1 MSEAVQAALDSQK
14 RIVIPPVIQKR
25 LGLTRGMTLVVED
38 DENGELCLRIQS
50 ESPALVDKQG
60 MLVVRAELDADLT
73 EVIQQ
78 ERNQRVSDL
87 MHLCVGVV

>member
-1 MSEAVQAALDSQK
+1 MSEAVQASLDSQK
-14 RIVIPPVIQKR
+14 RIVIPPVIQER
-25 LGLTRGMTLVVED
+25 LGLTRGMILVVES

-60 MLVVRAELDADLT
+60 VLVVRAKSDADLT
-73 EVIQQ
+73 KVIQQ

-87 MHLCVGVV
+87 IHRAGI

>member
-1 MSEAVQAALDSQK
+1 MSEAVQVSLDSQK

-25 LGLTRGMTLVVED
+25 LGLTRGMTLVVES
-38 DENGELCLRIQS
+38 DEKGELCLRIQG

-60 MLVVRAELDADLT
+60 VLVVRAKPDADLT

-78 ERNQRVSDL
+78 ERNRRVSDL
-87 MHLCVGVV
+87 IHRARI